1 MFDSIASSL
10 KKYVDFHGRAT
21 RKEYWIFVL
30 FIYVAATLAGL
41 VDRLMGTE
49 SVGNLLMLGLLLPY
63 FSVTARRMHDVGKSG
78 WFMLIPIYNFILTVT
93 PSVATS
99 NSSEL

>member
-63 FSVTARRMHDVGKSG
+63 IAVTVRRMHDVGKSG

-93 PSVATS
+93 PSVAAD